1 LFWLPAGGLV
11 VIATASFAIAARL
24 GDEADRREEAKAV
37 LIRLE
42 AKANTQRALQWQAI
56 AAPDRF
62 DQLRE
67 PEQVVRGQIA
77 AILAELA
84 ALRPGDPSVH
94 RVIAATRDWQAAV
107 DEQLRRLAVGQ
118 VDADRR
124 VDEHGP
130 SFQRLSEL
138 LGRTTDNYAALAAAA
153 ERSADLGTIA
163 VAALATML
171 TLVLL
176 LQIDWAKARQRAAEA
191 RVRQER
197 ARLVHKVLT
206 AAEQQRAGLAAE
218 LHDGPIQALTGLTL
232 GLERSRL
239 RLQRGRTDEGVELL
253 VSVQGRLAAEIQS
266 LRAIMATLRPPVL
279 VERGLVS
286 ALGDYVRVVERQA
299 GIRCTLTARLPQRLP
314 PDQEVVLYR
323 AAQEALTNVAK
334 HARATSA
341 RVELSEQ
348 GMSVVLEVRDDGAGF
363 DPDQELLGDLDHFGL
378 AGMRQ
383 RVELAGGTC
392 KVRSR
397 PGAGTVVV
405 ATLPRELVP
414 A

>member
-1 LFWLPAGGLV
+1 MFWLPAGGLV
-11 VIATASFAIAARL
+11 VIATASFVIAARL
-24 GDEADRREEAKAV
+24 GEVADRREEAKEV

-94 RVIAATRDWQAAV
+94 RVIAAT
-107 DEQLRRLAVGQ
+107 
-118 VDADRR
+118 
-124 VDEHGP
+124 P
-130 SFQRLSEL
+130 
-138 LGRTTDNYAALAAAA
+138 
-153 ERSADLGTIA
+153 ADLGTIA

-176 LQIDWAKARQRAAEA
+176 LQIERAKARQRAAEA
-191 RVRQER
+191 RVQQER

-266 LRAIMATLRPPVL
+266 PWVT
-279 VERGLVS
+279 
-286 ALGDYVRVVERQA
+286 
-299 GIRCTLTARLPQRLP
+299 
-314 PDQEVVLYR
+314 
-323 AAQEALTNVAK
+323 
-334 HARATSA
+334 TSG
-341 RVELSEQ
+341 SSS
-348 GMSVVLEVRDDGAGF
+348 G
-363 DPDQELLGDLDHFGL
+363 
-378 AGMRQ
+378 
-383 RVELAGGTC
+383 
-392 KVRSR
+392 R
-397 PGAGTVVV
+397 PGSA
-405 ATLPRELVP
+405 AR
-414 A
+414 